1 MNHPI
6 IGVPNFDPYPHVE
19 KNTFHNWMEMRWS
32 IWSGDSMYHSDSS
45 LEAQQMHLAQSARNW
60 GSWSAIGCHGCFFSP
75 GMRRG
80 CDLQVRLAICW
91 RTSHLF
97 LFRASSVSG
106 EMFNMQHFNT
116 FYIFNSSDIA
126 TRKESLWK
134 SAVRSPVCTT
144 GICTQQSSCRLS
156 PSRPC
161 VSLTSELRGDGKDTT
176 RPRCIES
183 SSGQR

>member
-1 MNHPI
+1 MPW
-6 IGVPNFDPYPHVE
+6 VFFF
-19 KNTFHNWMEMRWS
+19 T
-32 IWSGDSMYHSDSS
+32 GDAER
-45 LEAQQMHLAQSARNW
+45 LWFTR
-60 GSWSAIGCHGCFFSP
+60 I
-75 GMRRG
+75 
-80 CDLQVRLAICW
+80 RLAICW

>member
-1 MNHPI
+1 MINLI
-6 IGVPNFDPYPHVE
+6 RGFHVSFRFFPGSAANAPGAKRPE
-19 KNTFHNWMEMRWS
+19 LRELKRDWMPWVFFFT
-32 IWSGDSMYHSDSS
+32 GDAER
-45 LEAQQMHLAQSARNW
+45 LWFTR
-60 GSWSAIGCHGCFFSP
+60 I
-75 GMRRG
+75 
-80 CDLQVRLAICW
+80 RLAICW